1 MSYLGA
7 ALILLGSLAA
17 AGRFI
22 EEQRR
27 RLCALRDMCA
37 ALERLR
43 AELSL
48 RAAGL
53 PELTKLLAESS
64 DNAAGR
70 FFSALRE
77 ALPQLGEHSFSE
89 LWTGCVSMTLPEL
102 SDVERTALRRLGET
116 LGRYELSE
124 QLGALERCRAALME
138 SVESLS
144 EALPEKRRLTFGLLG
159 AAGALLC
166 ICLL

>member
-1 MSYLGA
+1 MNILGA

-17 AGRFI
+17 AGRLI
-22 EEQRR
+22 GEQRK
-27 RLCALRDMCA
+27 RLCALRAVSA

-53 PELTKLLAESS
+53 PELTELLAESS
-64 DNAAGR
+64 DGAAGR

-77 ALPQLGEHSFSE
+77 TLPRLGEHSFSE
-89 LWTGCVSMTLPEL
+89 LWAGCVSHALPEL
-102 SDVERTALRRLGET
+102 SDEERAALRRLGET

-124 QLGALERCRAALME
+124 QLTALERCRGILTENADALAA
-138 SVESLS
+138 
-144 EALPEKRRLTFGLLG
+144 ALPEKRRLAFGLLG